1 MNNKYLKQIAPYI
14 LGLIILF
21 LVNYIYFLPQFQG
34 KQVLQGDIVS
44 YNGAYVEIGKYWES
58 KGEQLFWPNA
68 MFGGMPTFMI
78 GVTLNSFYLEW
89 IPRILQFDIGYPMG
103 VFLAQMI
110 AFYIMMSVMGIH
122 PLIGIIGA
130 IAFGFTT
137 NNFVLFEA
145 GHNSKL
151 GTIIFNPL
159 VIAGLYIIYKYKK
172 YLIGGVVFSIATA
185 NSLNANHPQ
194 MTFYFVL
201 TCVVL
206 AIVWLVESIKEK
218 EIAHL
223 LKTISTVI
231 IAAAISLAATSS
243 TWLVSLDYSK
253 DSLRGQP
260 ILTPETSTNSL
271 SDVGNTENQVS
282 ESATGSGLQWDYA
295 MMWSNKT
302 QDLLSVLIP
311 FAAGGSSG
319 ETTNEGATFKLLV
332 SNGAKTNEDG
342 KLGLPFYWGGLPFT
356 SGPNYLGA
364 VIIFLFAFGFFLE
377 KNSLRWWALLSVFLT
392 LFLSMGQHFE
402 SLQRL
407 FFDYVPFYNKF
418 RAPSSILTITPFF
431 LPILGLFALHNL
443 CYRKYSAEKVNKA
456 LIYSFSITGGLTLF
470 LALFAE
476 SVFDFKGP
484 SDSKLQAIVLT
495 NIIQDRIAFFKADAF
510 RSFYFM
516 GSAAIALFLF
526 SKNYLKPTLLIGS
539 IAVLT
544 LLDHWIIGQRYLGKS
559 SFDNPATMDTP
570 LKERPVDKE
579 ISSQESSRGNYRV
592 LDLAVSTFGN
602 STTSY
607 YHNTI
612 GGYHAA
618 KLMRYNDIIE
628 KQISNNNQK
637 VINMLNAKYIIK
649 QDQTL
654 SVNPLACGTA
664 WFVDSLI
671 KVNSPNEE
679 MAALN
684 NFNPQEEAIILDTE
698 FNNYA
703 GDFNPQKGGEITL
716 TEYDPQNLVYTYSTD
731 SPQFAVFSEIWY
743 GPNKGWQAYIDD
755 KPVDHVRVNYVLRAL
770 KVPEGK
776 HKIAF
781 RFKPV
786 KIQQYITISRTAS
799 GILLAALLGMI
810 GWAGFNFYKNPGE
823 PIPFPKAPEKPKAPV
838 SRDTRPSPKPSSV
851 QQNKKSGKKN

>member
-1 MNNKYLKQIAPYI
+1 MNNKYLKQIAPYL

-34 KQVLQGDIVS
+34 KEVLQGDIVS

-58 KGEQLFWPNA
+58 KGEQLFWTNA

-78 GVTLNSFYLEW
+78 GVSLNAFYLDW
-89 IPRILQFDIGYPMG
+89 IPRILQFDIYYPMG

-159 VIAGLYIIYKYKK
+159 VIAGLYIIYRYRK
-172 YLIGGVVFSIATA
+172 YLIGGIVFSVATA
-185 NSLNANHPQ
+185 SSLNANHPQ

-218 EIAHL
+218 EISHL
-223 LKTISTVI
+223 LKVITTVI
-231 IAAAISLAATSS
+231 IGAAISLAATSS

-260 ILTPETSTNSL
+260 ILTPEKSASSLTSGESK
-271 SDVGNTENQVS
+271 ENQVS
-282 ESATGSGLQWDYA
+282 ESASGSGLQWDYA

-319 ETTNEGATFKLLV
+319 ETTKEGATFKLLV

-342 KLGLPFYWGGLPFT
+342 KMGLPFYWGGLPFT

-377 KNSLRWWALLSVFLT
+377 KNSLKWWALLSVFLT

-443 CYRKYSAEKVNKA
+443 CYRKYSTEDVNKA
-456 LIYSFSITGGLTLF
+456 LLYSFSLTGGLTLF

-476 SVFDFKGP
+476 SIFDFKGP
-484 SDSKLQAIVLT
+484 SDSQLQAIVLT

-516 GSAAIALFLF
+516 GSAAIVLFLF
-526 SKNYLKPTLLIGS
+526 SKNYLKPALLIAS
-539 IAVLT
+539 IAFLT

-559 SFDNPATMDTP
+559 SFDNPGTMDTS

-579 ISSQESSRGNYRV
+579 ISSLESSRGDYRV
-592 LDLAVSTFGN
+592 LDLSVSTFGN

-607 YHNTI
+607 HHNTI

-628 KQISNNNQK
+628 KQISNNNQN
-637 VINMLNAKYIIK
+637 VVNMLNGKYIIR

-664 WFVDSLI
+664 WFIDTI
-671 KVNSPNEE
+671 RKVNTPNEE

-684 NFNPQEEAIILDTE
+684 NFNPQEEAIILDNE
-698 FNNYA
+698 FNNYV
-703 GDFNPQKGGEITL
+703 GNFDPQKGGEISL
-716 TEYDPQNLVYTYSTD
+716 TQYDPQNLVYSYTAD

-743 GPNKGWQAYIDD
+743 GPDKGWQAYIDD

-781 RFKPV
+781 KFKPV

-799 GILLAALLGMI
+799 GILIVALLGMI

-823 PIPFPKAPEKPKAPV
+823 PNPFPAAPV
-838 SRDTRPSPKPSSV
+838 RPKPPVSKDTKPSPKTTSV
-851 QQNKKSGKKN
+851 QQNKKTGKKN

>member
-1 MNNKYLKQIAPYI
+1 MNNKYLKQIAPYL

-34 KQVLQGDIVS
+34 KEVLQGDIIS
-44 YNGAYVEIGKYWES
+44 HNGASVEIGKYWAS
-58 KGEQLFWPNA
+58 KGEQLFWTNA

-78 GVTLNSFYLEW
+78 GVSLKAFYLDW
-89 IPRILQFDIGYPMG
+89 IPQILQFDIPYPMG

-122 PLIGIIGA
+122 PLIGVIGA
-130 IAFGFTT
+130 IAFGLTT

-172 YLIGGVVFSIATA
+172 YIIGGIVFSVATA

-201 TCVVL
+201 TCIVL
-206 AIVWLVESIKEK
+206 AIVWVVEAIKDK

-223 LKTISTVI
+223 LKTIATVV
-231 IAAAISLAATSS
+231 IAASISLAATSS

-260 ILTPETSTNSL
+260 ILTPEISSSSSASAEN
-271 SDVGNTENQVS
+271 VGNQAS
-282 ESATGSGLQWDYA
+282 ESATGAGLQWDYA

-319 ETTNEGATFKLLV
+319 ETTKEGATFKLLV

-342 KLGLPFYWGGLPFT
+342 KMGLPFYWGGLPFT

-364 VIIFLFAFGFFLE
+364 VMIFLFTFGFFLE
-377 KNSLRWWALLSVFLT
+377 KSSLKWWALLSVFLT

-402 SLQRL
+402 TLQRL
-407 FFDYVPFYNKF
+407 FFEYMPFYNKF

-443 CYRKYSAEKVNKA
+443 CYRKYPADAVNKA
-456 LIYSFSITGGLTLF
+456 LLYSFSMIGGLTLF

-476 SVFDFKGP
+476 SIFDFKGP
-484 SDSKLQAIVLT
+484 SDGQLQPIVLT

-510 RSFYFM
+510 RSFYFI

-526 SKNYLKPTLLIGS
+526 SKNYLKPALLIAS

-559 SFDNPATMDTP
+559 SFDNPVTMDTP
-570 LKERPVDKE
+570 LKERPIDKE
-579 ISSQESSRGNYRV
+579 ISSLETNRGNYRV

-628 KQISNNNQK
+628 KQISNNNQN
-637 VINMLNAKYIIK
+637 VINMLNAKYIIR

-654 SVNPLACGTA
+654 SVNPLATGTA
-664 WFVDSLI
+664 WFIDTLR
-671 KVNSPNEE
+671 KVNTPNEE

-684 NFNPQEEAIILDTE
+684 NFNPQEEAIILDNE

-703 GDFNPQKGGEITL
+703 GNFDPQKGGEITL
-716 TEYDPQNLVYTYSTD
+716 TDYDPQNLVYSYTAD

-755 KPVDHVRVNYVLRAL
+755 KPVDHVRVNYILRAL

-776 HKIAF
+776 HTIAF

-799 GILLAALLGMI
+799 GILMVALLGMI

-823 PIPFPKAPEKPKAPV
+823 PNPFPSAPERPVSPV
-838 SRDTRPSPKPSSV
+838 SRDTKPSPKTSSV
-851 QQNKKSGKKN
+851 QQNKKTGKKN